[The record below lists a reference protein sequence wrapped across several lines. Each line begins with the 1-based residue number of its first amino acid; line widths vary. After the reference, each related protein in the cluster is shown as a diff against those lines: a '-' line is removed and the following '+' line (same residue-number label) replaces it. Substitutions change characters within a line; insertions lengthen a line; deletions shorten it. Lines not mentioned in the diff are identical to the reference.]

1 MWTSMLFAAVVVCAA
16 YTVRGLTGFGSG
28 PIMAPLLALVMDLK
42 TVIAVSVFLQFAV
55 GGYMAFRTRRSVDR
69 SVVARAALPG
79 MAGAAAGAW
88 LLSYLPVR
96 ALLCLVGV
104 GTLWYAV
111 RVLRGQQPRATTP
124 SAAAA
129 LGAGG
134 LSGLLEGMFGAGG
147 PPFVVFLN
155 RNQPDKSLLRGT
167 ILGYFIIIDG
177 FLTLCYFALPH
188 LVSSA
193 PVLDRQAAVTSL
205 LMLAP
210 AAAGAVIGD
219 ILHHRASPAAFRA
232 GVSFTLVLSGL
243 AVLAKAI

>member
-1 MWTSMLFAAVVVCAA
+1 MWSSLLFAAVVVCAA

-79 MAGAAAGAW
+79 IVGAVAGAW

-96 ALLCLVGV
+96 ALLFLVGF

-111 RVLRGQQPRATTP
+111 RMLRGQKARTTEP

-167 ILGYFIIIDG
+167 VLGYFILIDG
-177 FLTLCYFALPH
+177 FLTLCYFALPT

-193 PVLDRQAAVTSL
+193 PVLDRAGMMTAL

-210 AAAGAVIGD
+210 AAAGAWIGD
-219 ILHHRASPAAFRA
+219 VLHHRASPAAFRT
-232 GVSFTLVLSGL
+232 GVSATLVLSGV
-243 AVLAKAI
+243 AVLLKAV